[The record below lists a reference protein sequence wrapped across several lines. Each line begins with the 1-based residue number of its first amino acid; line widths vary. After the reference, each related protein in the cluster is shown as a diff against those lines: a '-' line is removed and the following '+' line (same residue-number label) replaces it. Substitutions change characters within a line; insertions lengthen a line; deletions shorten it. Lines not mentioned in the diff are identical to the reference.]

1 MDKER
6 IQLARNSRTA
16 CIAFVAFASR
26 YYQGNITEDTVS
38 CMKNAV
44 TSSSALETLLK
55 DLSELGEVRYI
66 LPENIFLQKDC
77 YNRVLEELFN
87 AFIDFSY
94 TIYNFTQG
102 KDPTVTAS
110 NFLKSDRNYYAIIS
124 FQWFNVKSRIKQIFD
139 SINSY

>member
-38 CMKNAV
+38 YMKNAV

-94 TIYNFTQG
+94 TIYNFTHG